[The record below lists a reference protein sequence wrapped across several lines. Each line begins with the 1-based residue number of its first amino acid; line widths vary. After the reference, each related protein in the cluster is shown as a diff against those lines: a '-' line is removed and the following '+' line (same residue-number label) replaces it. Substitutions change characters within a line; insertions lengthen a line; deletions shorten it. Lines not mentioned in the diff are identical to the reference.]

1 MDFNE
6 AQFNETIAKL
16 NQGMADLGNKIN
28 EVPSAAN
35 AAMNHW
41 YVPGFVKDA
50 IKWCAEEITRL
61 AKWIWDKITEV
72 MKGVA
77 APVYFFKYAFDWQD
91 VRGVANGVTGQLKP
105 EAMPAANSWTGQA
118 ATAYKA
124 IIKPQGDAA
133 NKLGTISDKT
143 AGALQIC
150 AGVGLAFYVAIAVIL
165 VKFIAAMAT
174 AIAAFGSAVFS
185 WAGAALVV
193 EEAGV
198 NSGLIWAA
206 VGALT
211 AALGTQAQQMISLH
225 GEAIDNSTFPGGK
238 WPDPTTSSFSDAT
251 VTDGD
256 ADWSLAR

>member
-1 MDFNE
+1 MDFDE

-16 NQGMADLGNKIN
+16 NQGLTDLGNKID
-28 EVPSAAN
+28 EVPPAAN
-35 AAMNHW
+35 AAMDHW
-41 YVPGFVKDA
+41 YIPGFVKDA
-50 IKWCAEEITRL
+50 IKWCAEEITKL

-91 VRGVANGVTGQLKP
+91 VRGLANGVTGQLKP

-118 ATAYKA
+118 AAAYKA
-124 IIKPQGDAA
+124 VIKPQGDAA
-133 NKLGTISDKT
+133 NKLATISDKT

-150 AGVGLAFYVAIAVIL
+150 AGVGLTFYVAIAVIL
-165 VKFIAAMAT
+165 VKFIAAMVT

-225 GEAIDNSTFPGGK
+225 GEAIDNSTFPGGR
-238 WPDPTTSSFSDAT
+238 WPDPTTGSFSDAT